1 MTSLAE
7 VENTERREHPRHP
20 ISLSVFVSPIKVTN
34 TRLESRII
42 NMSLL
47 GCAIAPNDYAFVE
60 NEKLAICFVAS
71 KEQCT
76 MSTIIK
82 AEVAH
87 ICDDYIGLCFDS
99 MGDDVIEL
107 LRGLLKEAKY
117 F

>member
-1 MTSLAE
+1 MASLAE
-7 VENTERREHPRHP
+7 AERREHPRHP

-34 TRLESRII
+34 IRLESKII

-47 GCAIAPNDYAFVE
+47 GCAIEPNSYDFRE
-60 NEKLAICFVAS
+60 KEKLAICFVAS

-87 ICDDYIGLCFDS
+87 ICDDYVGLCFDS
-99 MGDDVIEL
+99 LGDDVIEL